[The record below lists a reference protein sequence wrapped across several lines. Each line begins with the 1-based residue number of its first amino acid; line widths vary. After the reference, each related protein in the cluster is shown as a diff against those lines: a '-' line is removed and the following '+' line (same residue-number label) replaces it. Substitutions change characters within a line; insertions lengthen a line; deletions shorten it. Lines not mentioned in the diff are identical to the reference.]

1 MEKHLILDEKVH
13 PGGRCGQVGQFL
25 DDTEGIKSH
34 LMCRIIVSLS
44 KSYVM
49 IL

>member
-1 MEKHLILDEKVH
+1 MEKHLELDEKVH
-13 PGGRCGQVGQFL
+13 PGGRCGQVGQSL
-25 DDTEGIKSH
+25 DDIEGIKCH

-44 KSYVM
+44 NSYVM

>member
-1 MEKHLILDEKVH
+1 MEKHLELDEKVH
-13 PGGRCGQVGQFL
+13 PGGRCGQVGRSV
-25 DDTEGIKSH
+25 DDIEGISRT
-34 LMCRIIVSLS
+34 LMYRIIVALS